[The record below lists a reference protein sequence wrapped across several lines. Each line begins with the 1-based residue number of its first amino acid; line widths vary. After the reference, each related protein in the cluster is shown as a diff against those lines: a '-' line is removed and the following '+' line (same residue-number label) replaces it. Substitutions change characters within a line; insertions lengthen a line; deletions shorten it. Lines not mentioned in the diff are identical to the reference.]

1 MVLRKTIYLQ
11 KNLKTSE
18 AQKPKTLFETL
29 RKMENLQPRSV
40 CLFQIWH
47 MSFLQASCRL
57 GSVYIPAPSGSRHRA
72 FSLVSFWI
80 GFSYWST
87 QFCPATDRGLWLV
100 DAKLK
105 RRSFVN
111 NSRRRSWLTGKGLGL
126 LEIWFLQTHSGERMV
141 KQGFWEMLVEFW
153 VDKA

>member
-1 MVLRKTIYLQ
+1 MMASLRAICNSNGFTISINHLSAE
-11 KNLKTSE
+11 KPETSE

-72 FSLVSFWI
+72 FPLVNFWI
-80 GFSYWST
+80 GSSYWST

-126 LEIWFLQTHSGERMV
+126 LEIWFL
-141 KQGFWEMLVEFW
+141 
-153 VDKA
+153 